1 MKPPNQ
7 FERLIERARQGDQ
20 HSASELMR
28 LYEPHV
34 RRAIRLRMRDRGLRQ
49 FLDSIDISQS
59 VMGHFFNHLH
69 GGQFRIETP
78 NELIGL
84 LVRMAQNRVTDW
96 VRHGQ
101 AQRNDYRRR
110 VALQPMHVL
119 EASERQADP
128 VATQIDAS
136 DLMTE
141 VRRRL
146 PPLENRLLARRI
158 QEDSWQSIAESEGGS
173 AEALRTRLR
182 RSLMR
187 IGIELGLRD
196 ES

>member
-1 MKPPNQ
+1 MNARNQ
-7 FERLIERARQGDQ
+7 FERLIEEVRQGNQ
-20 HSASELMR
+20 SAAAELMR

-34 RRAIRLRMRDRGLRQ
+34 RRAIRLRLRDRGLRQ

-59 VMGHFFNHLH
+59 VMGNFFAHLH
-69 GGQFRIETP
+69 GGKFKIESP

-101 AQRNDYRRR
+101 AQRNDYRRS
-110 VALQPMHVL
+110 VTLDIPQMV
-119 EASERQADP
+119 EASTRQADP
-128 VATQIDAS
+128 VTKEVEAG
-136 DLMTE
+136 DLMSE

-146 PPLENRLLARRI
+146 PPLESRLLERRI
-158 QEDSWQSIAESEGGS
+158 RQDSWQDIAESEGGS

-182 RSLMR
+182 RSLMK
-187 IGIELGLRD
+187 IGVELGLRD
-196 ES
+196 EP